1 MELLKFE
8 GVEVE
13 HLMTHFVGNKNNEE
27 ELALSNE
34 PTHVDE
40 STIDYLTSYFLQ
52 PFKAEFYYKFR
63 DGEEHN
69 PNKVFTI
76 AKKLFG
82 DQGDFINDSQS
93 IARLLFD
100 HMTHPKIK
108 SGELNVVYL
117 KDIIFD
123 DEVVSGIGIFKS
135 ENKAT
140 YLKMTKKDNGF
151 TIGHDEGYEVKG
163 IDKGA
168 LILNTDHEDGYK
180 VLIVDNKNKNSDAQ
194 FWIDAFLQ
202 LDPISNEYVQ
212 TAQVMSM
219 AKEFLTNKMKE
230 EFELNKAEQV
240 ELMQKSKEYFNQ
252 REEFDEE
259 EFAESIFT
267 EPEHK
272 QSFRQFNSDQR
283 NSGNGRS
290 GGSGFSDGGNDGFVS
305 DNETE
310 KVSRFPISEE
320 AVKKRQGL
328 FKSVIKLDKNFTLY
342 VHGDRKRMEQGSDPD
357 GRRYYKLYFDR
368 EK

>member
-1 MELLKFE
+1 MDLLNFD
-8 GVEVE
+8 GVEIE
-13 HLMTHFVGNKNNEE
+13 HLLTHFVGNKNNEE
-27 ELALSNE
+27 ELFLSDE
-34 PTHVDE
+34 PTNVDE
-40 STIDYLTSYFLQ
+40 STINYLTKYFLE
-52 PFKAEFYYKFR
+52 PFKSEFYYKFR

-69 PNKVFTI
+69 PNKVFTLS
-76 AKKLFG
+76 KKMFG
-82 DQGDFINDSQS
+82 DQGDFVNDSQS

-108 SGELNVVYL
+108 AGELNVVYM
-117 KDIIFD
+117 KDVIFD
-123 DEVVSGIGIFKS
+123 DEVVTAIGVFKS
-135 ENKAT
+135 ENKST
-140 YLKMTKKDNGF
+140 FLKMTQKEKGF
-151 TIGHDEGYEVKG
+151 TIGHDEGYELKG

-194 FWIDAFLQ
+194 FWIDSFLQ

-240 ELMQKSKEYFNQ
+240 DLLQKSKEYFNQ

-272 QSFRQFNSDQR
+272 KSFRQFNNDQR
-283 NSGNGRS
+283 ASGNGFS
-290 GGSGFSDGGNDGFVS
+290 GGGSSDGLESN
-305 DNETE
+305 NETE

-320 AVKKRQGL
+320 AVKKKQGL

-342 VHGDRKRMEQGSDPD
+342 VHGDRERMKQGSDPD

>member
-1 MELLKFE
+1 MDLLNFD
-8 GVEVE
+8 GVEIE
-13 HLMTHFVGNKNNEE
+13 HLLTHFVGNKNNEE
-27 ELALSNE
+27 DMILSNE

-40 STIDYLTSYFLQ
+40 STIQYLTSYFLQ
-52 PFKAEFYYKFR
+52 PFKSEFYYKFR
-63 DGEEHN
+63 DGDEFN

-82 DQGDFINDSQS
+82 DQSDFVNDSQS

-108 SGELNVVYL
+108 SGELNVVYM
-117 KDIIFD
+117 KDVIFD
-123 DEVVSGIGIFKS
+123 DEVVSAIGIFKS

-140 YLKMTKKDNGF
+140 YLKMTQKDKGF
-151 TIGHDEGYEVKG
+151 TIGHDEGYELKG

-168 LILNTDHEDGYK
+168 LILDTDSDDGYK

-194 FWIDAFLQ
+194 FWIDSFLQ

-212 TAQVMSM
+212 TAQVMSL

-240 ELMQKSKEYFNQ
+240 DLLQKSKEYFNQ

-272 QSFRQFNSDQR
+272 KSFREFNNEKR
-283 NSGNGRS
+283 NSNGS
-290 GGSGFSDGGNDGFVS
+290 GGGFSSGGGDGFVS

-320 AVKKRQGL
+320 AVKKKQGL

>member
-8 GVEVE
+8 GVEIE
-13 HLMTHFVGNKNNEE
+13 HLLTHFVGNKTNEE
-27 ELALSNE
+27 ELILSNE

-40 STIDYLTSYFLQ
+40 STIAYLTKYFLE

-63 DGEEHN
+63 DGDEFN

-82 DQGDFINDSQS
+82 DQGDFVNDSQS

-108 SGELNVVYL
+108 SGELNIVYMR
-117 KDIIFD
+117 DVIFD
-123 DEVVSGIGIFKS
+123 DEVVTAIGVFKS

-140 YLKMTKKDNGF
+140 FLKMTQKDNGF
-151 TIGHDEGYEVKG
+151 SIGHDEGYELKG

-180 VLIVDNKNKNSDAQ
+180 VLIVDSKNKNSDAQ
-194 FWIDAFLQ
+194 FWIDSFLQ

-219 AKEFLTNKMKE
+219 AKEFLTSKMKE

-240 ELMQKSKEYFNQ
+240 DLLQKSKEYFNQ

-272 QSFRQFNSDQR
+272 KSFREFKNEYKDSLTP
-283 NSGNGRS
+283 STGA
-290 GGSGFSDGGNDGFVS
+290 S

-310 KVSRFPISEE
+310 KVSRFPISED
-320 AVKKRQGL
+320 AVKKKQGL

-342 VHGDRKRMEQGSDPD
+342 VHGNRDRMKQGSDPD

>member
-1 MELLKFE
+1 MKLLNFD
-8 GVEVE
+8 GVEIE
-13 HLMTHFVGNKNNEE
+13 HLLTHFVGNKNNEE
-27 ELALSNE
+27 ELFLSNE
-34 PTHVDE
+34 PTNVDE
-40 STIDYLTSYFLQ
+40 STIEYLSKYFFE
-52 PFKAEFYYKFR
+52 PFKTEFYYKFR
-63 DGEEHN
+63 DGDEIN
-69 PNKVFTI
+69 PNKVFTL
-76 AKKLFG
+76 AKKMFSNQ
-82 DQGDFINDSQS
+82 DDFVNDSQS

-108 SGELNVVYL
+108 SGELNVVFA
-117 KDIIFD
+117 KDVIFD
-123 DEVVSGIGIFKS
+123 DEVVSAIGIFKS

-140 YLKMTKKDNGF
+140 FLKMNQGNNGF
-151 TIGHDEGYEVKG
+151 TIGHDEGYELKG

-168 LILNTDHEDGYK
+168 LILNTDSDDGYK

-194 FWIDAFLQ
+194 FWIDAFLA

-219 AKEFLTNKMKE
+219 AKEFLTQKMKE

-240 ELMQKSKEYFNQ
+240 DLLQKSKEYFNQ

-272 QSFRQFNSDQR
+272 KSFREFKNEYKDSMTPS
-283 NSGNGRS
+283 SGSSN
-290 GGSGFSDGGNDGFVS
+290 
-305 DNETE
+305 NETE
-310 KVSRFPISEE
+310 HVSRFPISED
-320 AVKKRQGL
+320 AVKKKQGL

-342 VHGDRKRMEQGSDPD
+342 VHGDRTRLKAGSDPD